1 MLWSRLLN
9 RSEVVDKPQR
19 GEARSPLGAP
29 LALKNLRRV
38 YGDTVAVDGVS
49 LAIERGQF
57 MTLLG
62 PSGSGK
68 TTILK
73 MIAGFETPD
82 AGEITIGARDITSLP
97 TYRRNIGMVFQNYAL
112 FPHMTVFENIAY
124 PLKMRRWDKDEIRS
138 AVADVLELVQL
149 TGFEQ
154 RYPRQLS
161 GGQQQRVALARAIVF
176 RPQILLM
183 DEPLGALDKQL
194 RKHVQVEIKRIQQSL
209 GITVV
214 YVTHDQEEALFLSD
228 RIAVLRRGRIQQ
240 EGSPDELYNAPR
252 NRFVAEFLG
261 ESNIF
266 TGRVSQVDGHRVAVD
281 LGDGLLVWGSAD
293 EVPQVGRAVSVS
305 VRPEKFHLAND
316 NGAENQMTGR
326 VTAAYFTGEMMR
338 FDIEVSPSIQLAVK
352 APTRASQS
360 MPRVGDLCTMTWSVD
375 DTRVL
380 LQAND
385 EDDEV

>member
-1 MLWSRLLN
+1 MLWSRVAT
-9 RSEVVDKPQR
+9 RSEVADNRQR
-19 GEARSPLGAP
+19 AEAGSQLGAP
-29 LALKNLRRV
+29 LILKNLRRM
-38 YGDTVAVDGVS
+38 YGETPAVDGVS
-49 LAIERGQF
+49 LELQRGQF

-73 MIAGFETPD
+73 MIAGFEVPD
-82 AGEITIGARDITSLP
+82 AGEIIIGDREITSLP
-97 TYRRNIGMVFQNYAL
+97 AYRRNIGMVFQNYAL
-112 FPHMTVFENIAY
+112 FPHMTVFDNIAY
-124 PLKMRRWDKDEIRS
+124 PLKMRKWQKDEIRPAVES
-138 AVADVLELVQL
+138 ALELVQL
-149 TGFEQ
+149 TGYEQ

-194 RKHVQVEIKRIQQSL
+194 RKHVQVEIKRIQQTL

-214 YVTHDQEEALFLSD
+214 YVTHDQEEALFMSD

-240 EGSPDELYNAPR
+240 EGTPAELYNAPR

-266 TGRVSQVDGHRVAVD
+266 SGRVSHVDGHRALVD
-281 LGDGLLVWGSAD
+281 LGEGIRVWGLTDRAL
-293 EVPQVGRAVSVS
+293 PVGQAVSVS
-305 VRPEKFHLAND
+305 VRPEKFHLATD
-316 NGAENQMTGR
+316 NLAENHVNGR
-326 VTAAYFTGEMMR
+326 VAVAYFAGETMR
-338 FDIEVSPSIQLAVK
+338 FDIDVSSSIRLAVK
-352 APTRASQS
+352 IPIRSSQAV
-360 MPRVGDLCTMTWSVD
+360 PNIGDLCTLAWSPN

-380 LQAND
+380 PAND
-385 EDDEV
+385 EDDDV